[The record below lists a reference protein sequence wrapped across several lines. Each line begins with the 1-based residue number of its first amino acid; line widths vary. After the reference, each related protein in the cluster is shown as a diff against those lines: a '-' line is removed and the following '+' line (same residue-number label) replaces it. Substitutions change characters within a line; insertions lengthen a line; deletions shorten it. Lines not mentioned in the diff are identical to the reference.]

1 MPYLACV
8 TFPDTEHVRDA
19 IMALEQYGV
28 PSSLCSVLWLQQR
41 PAAENQE
48 LERAAAALAPVASH
62 ATADGPIGTAG
73 SLDPPLGAAVSEA
86 ASPPAAGWLARLL
99 AAEGVPED
107 QAQEIERRVLA
118 GEVLLTVRA
127 EGRSAALDQLLE
139 WTGARPVAPFAPF
152 DLEASAALPGTEGRA
167 RLPESE
173 S

>member
-28 PSSLCSVLWLQQR
+28 PSGLCAVLWLQER
-41 PAAENQE
+41 PPEENQE
-48 LERAAAALAPVASH
+48 LAGAAAALAPVASH
-62 ATADGPIGTAG
+62 ATADGLVGAAG
-73 SLDPPLGAAVSEA
+73 DLDPPLATAGSEA
-86 ASPPAAGWLARLL
+86 ASPAASGWLARLL

-107 QAQEIERRVLA
+107 QAQELERRVLA

-139 WTGARPVAPFAPF
+139 WTGARPAAPFSPF
-152 DLEASAALPGTEGRA
+152 DPEASAALPGVAEQI
-167 RLPESE
+167 RLTTDTI
-173 S
+173 